1 MSLYALAKKD
11 VLEIK
16 PYEPGKP
23 VSELSREMG
32 ITGIIKMASNENP
45 LGPSPKAVEAMS
57 AALQHSHI
65 YPDGGAYYL
74 KEKLSKKYKID
85 RKNIMVGNGS
95 SEILEMAAQAFLNPG
110 ENVIS
115 CWPTFTIYSIIAKIA
130 RAHLVRVPLR
140 EYRFDLDEI
149 VHANGPRTKMVI
161 ICNPNNP
168 TGTYVDHRALE
179 EFLIRIGP
187 NVIVVIDEAYCEFA
201 DEKDFP
207 RSLELMKRHKNVL
220 VMRTFSKI
228 VGMAG
233 LRLGYAFGG
242 DEMIDILNRVRPPFN
257 VNSIAQ
263 AGAVAALDD
272 EAHIKKTQELVREGK
287 LFLYNSFDELK
298 LKYIRSA
305 SNFIL
310 VKVGKAHDLF
320 TALLKKG
327 VIIRAL
333 DAFDMPE
340 YIRVTVGTAEQNKRF
355 IENLKEVVHK

>member
-32 ITGIIKMASNENP
+32 IKDIIKLASNENP

-57 AALQHSHI
+57 AALRDAHI

-74 KEKLSKKYKID
+74 KEKLSKRYKID
-85 RKNIMVGNGS
+85 RRDIIVGNGS
-95 SEILEMAAQAFLNPG
+95 SEILEMAAQAFLNQG
-110 ENVIS
+110 EHVIT

-130 RAHLVRVPLR
+130 RAHLVRVPLAD
-140 EYRFDLDEI
+140 YRFNLDGI
-149 VHANGPRTKMVI
+149 VDANTKLTKMVI

-168 TGTYVDHRALE
+168 TGTYVDHRSLE
-179 EFLIRIGP
+179 EFLLRIGP

-201 DEKDFP
+201 EENDFP
-207 RSLELMKRHKNVL
+207 RSLDFLKKHKNVL

-233 LRLGYAFGG
+233 LRLGYAFGS

-257 VNSIAQ
+257 ANAIAQ

-272 EAHIKKTQELVREGK
+272 EDHIKKTQEMVRGGK
-287 LFLYNSFDELK
+287 QFLYKSFDELK
-298 LKYIRSA
+298 LKYVRSA

-320 TALLKKG
+320 LALLKKG

-333 DAFDMPE
+333 DAFDMPD

-355 IENLKEVVHK
+355 VESLKEALRK